1 MNTAVIGM
9 TLYTNTALASSK
21 QAVPDEV
28 GWLCAQGERLDQ
40 SAKENWIAGIPVD
53 DRRPMLFS
61 AIGRGVRRLL
71 WRLQARLATSGL
83 LEDSVLWE
91 KMPRSIWND
100 ECAPSIRTLVV
111 GVVASFLRSGSL
123 KSSMKQRGRI
133 KGAEG
138 DLMES

>member
-1 MNTAVIGM
+1 M
-9 TLYTNTALASSK
+9 TGGRCFFPPGLGNFGKEAGLHWRHSASRMGST
-21 QAVPDEV
+21 
-28 GWLCAQGERLDQ
+28 
-40 SAKENWIAGIPVD
+40 
-53 DRRPMLFS
+53 
-61 AIGRGVRRLL
+61 
-71 WRLQARLATSGL
+71 LQTRLATSGL
-83 LEDSVLWE
+83 LEDGVLGE

-100 ECAPSIRTLVV
+100 KCAPSIRTLVM